1 MINTLVLAIALVS
14 QDKPVDIP
22 KAQLPKA
29 AECIVCTTNGAGHEQ
44 EKPAAGVT
52 YKGKSYYFCHTKEVA
67 EFKKD
72 PDAWVP
78 LPLPR
83 AMSKFELPDTTGKVW
98 NAEAFKDKVVLI
110 DFWAT
115 WCAPCKKVKSMAAEL
130 AKKHPTL
137 TVLSVS
143 IDEKRADLDKFLGKE
158 KFDGPVLHDSMK
170 VWADWRVRSIPALFL
185 VKDGQV
191 VGQWAGVPEKSELAA
206 AVEAAVKR

>member
-1 MINTLVLAIALVS
+1 MFNTLVIAFALLA

-29 AECIVCTTNGAGHEQ
+29 AECVVCSANGGGHGE

-52 YKGKSYYFCHTKEVA
+52 YKGKSYYFCNTKEVA
-67 EFKKD
+67 DFKKD
-72 PDAWVP
+72 PESWTP

-83 AMSKFELPDTTGKVW
+83 TMAKFDLADLSGKMW
-98 NAEAFKDKVVLI
+98 NADAFEDRVVLI

-115 WCAPCKKVKSMAAEL
+115 WCVPCKQVKQIVAEL
-130 AKKHPTL
+130 AKKHAAL

-158 KFDGPVLHDSMK
+158 KFDGPVLHDTQK
-170 VWADWRVRSIPALFL
+170 VWSAWRVRAIPAVFL
-185 VKDGQV
+185 VKNGQV
-191 VGQWAGVPEKSELAA
+191 VAQWTGVPDKKGLTT
-206 AVEAAVKR
+206 AVESAIRP